1 MLCLGLLGVLLLVAT
16 ASLPPLRQAD
26 APIRTRVEPYYI
38 ENAIA
43 QTATPNIVS
52 AILADY
58 RSFDTFGETTVV
70 FAAGLAV
77 FLLLGRQEDD
87 RGSAPEAPPDSRAA
101 IAKRSK
107 RSERS

>member
-1 MLCLGLLGVLLLVAT
+1 MNLHRWAALAALAVLFMT
-16 ASLPPLRQAD
+16 ASTSLPPLRSGD

-38 ENAIA
+38 EHVVE
-43 QTATPNIVS
+43 QTATLNIVS

-77 FLLLGRQEDD
+77 YLLLGRRED
-87 RGSAPEAPPDSRAA
+87 EAQ
-101 IAKRSK
+101 
-107 RSERS
+107 